1 MTCYRCPLCRLDWV
15 PVWHSSDGL
24 VLGYPPG
31 TPQVTQVTLATHLHE
46 WSCAATPERR
56 RLDGRRG
63 CGRTR
68 RSVETTA
75 RHLGLGRDGR

>member
-1 MTCYRCPLCRLDWV
+1 MTCYRCPLCRLTWV
-15 PVWHSSDGL
+15 PAWHSSDGL

-31 TPQVTQVTLATHLHE
+31 TQVDLSTYEAE

-75 RHLGLGRDGR
+75 RHLGLGRSGR

>member
-1 MTCYRCPLCRLDWV
+1 MTCDRCPLCRLRWI
-15 PVWHSSDGL
+15 PAWHSYVRGAP
-24 VLGYPPG
+24 GYPAG
-31 TPQVTQVTLATHLHE
+31 TRTDLVTYSHE
-46 WSCAATPERR
+46 WRCAATPERR

-75 RHLGLGRDGR
+75 RHLGLGRDG